1 MQLDINSLSKSD
13 LIELHRVITDRIHYL
28 SEQENLN
35 HLSKFKLGDL
45 VCIQNGASLC
55 GGIVIKVNLKTLT
68 IYLTTGE
75 TWRVNPAIVKKAIS
89 PNKTLLKLQ
98 QDFNVPMNY
107 LLRSHQETNIPAQK
121 QSKKT

>member
-45 VCIQNGASLC
+45 VCIQKGVSLC

-89 PNKTLLKLQ
+89 PNKVLLKLQ
-98 QDFNVPMNY
+98 KDFVAPMNY
-107 LLRSHQETNIPAQK
+107 LLRSHHETNSPARK
-121 QSKKT
+121 QSKKP

>member
-1 MQLDINSLSKSD
+1 MQLDINCLSKSE
-13 LIELHRVITDRIHYL
+13 LIELHRVIADRIHYL

-35 HLSKFKLGDL
+35 HLSKFKSGDL

-75 TWRVNPAIVKKAIS
+75 TWRVSPSIVKKELS
-89 PNKTLLKLQ
+89 PNKALLKLQ
-98 QDFNVPMNY
+98 KDFIAPMNY
-107 LLRSHQETNIPAQK
+107 LLRSHHETNIPARK
-121 QSKKT
+121 QSKKL